1 MFGNPP
7 LQFSS
12 IIISIQSVYLLKDRD
27 DAVYSEAFHVVAVS
41 VSIKERPLK
50 QWQAFIPPTSKQY
63 LPCVGMQTHTNEG
76 GMKED
81 PYPVYFWFGV
91 MGGRGVELY
100 TDQHSH

>member
-1 MFGNPP
+1 MCMVLYHNIFFLNQAGYYVLQNYIAEDDLELLILLVSTFWVLGIPAMFGNPP

-50 QWQAFIPPTSKQY
+50 QW
-63 LPCVGMQTHTNEG
+63 
-76 GMKED
+76 
-81 PYPVYFWFGV
+81 
-91 MGGRGVELY
+91 
-100 TDQHSH
+100 